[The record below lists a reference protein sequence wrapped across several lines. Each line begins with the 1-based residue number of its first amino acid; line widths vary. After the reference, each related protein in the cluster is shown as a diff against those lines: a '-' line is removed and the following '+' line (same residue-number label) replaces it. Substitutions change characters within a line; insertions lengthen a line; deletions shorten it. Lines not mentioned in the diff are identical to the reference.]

1 MTPGLRIAFSV
12 VGVLTC
18 LAGAVFFLQ
27 GIGVLGGSFMS
38 HTTTWTVIGA
48 VMVAGGALLLSLVRP
63 RSTGGSGSRPP
74 AG

>member
-1 MTPGLRIAFSV
+1 MSPGLRIAFSV

-18 LAGAVFFLQ
+18 LTGAVFFLQ

-48 VMVAGGALLLSLVRP
+48 VMIVGGAILLSLLRQG
-63 RSTGGSGSRPP
+63 SSGGTGSGP
-74 AG
+74 AR